1 MADKGVNVN
10 VQRMMETYLRFALDA
25 RDSFSKEELYSLFQE
40 IKSSVGG
47 SSDAASHECAK
58 MMCFITL
65 GQAAFGQAMREALG
79 EKDTSLDTV
88 RALVALCEQPPQF

>member
-1 MADKGVNVN
+1 MNVS
-10 VQRMMETYLRFALDA
+10 RMMETYLRFVSDT
-25 RDSFSKEELYSLFQE
+25 RESFSKEELSSLFQE
-40 IKSSVGG
+40 IKSSVEG

-79 EKDTSLDTV
+79 EKGTSLDTV
-88 RALVALCEQPPQF
+88 RAVVALCERPPEF